1 MGFLR
6 FVGFSVVRAWQ
17 GFWRNA
23 MMSLAATATVV
34 LMLVLLAALFIVISG
49 LNAGLEFIESKV
61 AVTAR
66 LVDDCN
72 STPPETVCITED
84 EREELETEVRAL
96 PGVASVQYVSP
107 NAAMERLI
115 QAYRETGQ
123 KFDTGGANITLFAS
137 LEINLTDP
145 EASGPVAAALDDH
158 PKVERILT
166 KQAEYDTLLGII
178 NVIRTVGIVAVGLV
192 ALTVLFMI
200 INTIRIAVYSRA
212 NEIEIMR
219 LVGAS
224 DSFIRWPFILEGILC
239 GLIGAIVTVI
249 LVTAV
254 WEPIQ
259 PAMVNLFQM
268 PTAVSSQFLATI
280 SLLLFAVGLG
290 VGALGSWIS
299 VRSYLSAAR

>member
-1 MGFLR
+1 MPFVR
-6 FVGFSVVRAWQ
+6 FIGFSIVRAWQ

-23 MMSLAATATVV
+23 MMSLAATATVI
-34 LMLVLLAALFIVISG
+34 LMLVLLAALAIVIAGLNSG
-49 LNAGLEFIESKV
+49 LAFIESKV

-66 LVDDCN
+66 LVDD
-72 STPPETVCITED
+72 
-84 EREELETEVRAL
+84 LEPADRRAL
-96 PGVASVQYVSP
+96 IEEVEAYPDVAEVAYVSP
-107 NAAMERLI
+107 AEAMERLRES
-115 QAYRETGQ
+115 YREQGQ
-123 KFDTGGANITLFAS
+123 ALDLGGADSTITLFAS
-137 LEINLTDP
+137 LEITPVDP
-145 EASGPVAAALDDH
+145 NASSAIATRLSESPHV
-158 PKVERILT
+158 VRILT

-178 NVIRTVGIVAVGLV
+178 NLIRTVGLVAVGLV

-239 GLIGAIVTVI
+239 GFIGAVVTI
-249 LVTAV
+249 ALMAAI

-259 PAMVNLFQM
+259 PVMVSVFQM
-268 PTAVSSQFLATI
+268 PTAVSTQFLTTI

-290 VGALGSWIS
+290 VGAIGSWIS
-299 VRSYLSAAR
+299 VRSYLVATA

>member
-23 MMSLAATATVV
+23 MMSLAATATVI
-34 LMLVLLAALFIVISG
+34 LMLVLLASLFIVIAG
-49 LNAGLEFIESKV
+49 LNSGLEFIESKV

-66 LVDDCN
+66 LADGVT
-72 STPPETVCITED
+72 SQ
-84 EREELETEVRAL
+84 ERGELVREVAAL
-96 PGVASVQYVSP
+96 PNVADVDYVSP
-107 NAAMERLI
+107 TEAMRRLEES
-115 QAYRETGQ
+115 YRETGREL
-123 KFDTGGANITLFAS
+123 DLGGARISLFAS
-137 LEINLTDP
+137 LEISLTDP
-145 EASGPVAAALDDH
+145 NAAGSVADALADH
-158 PKVERILT
+158 EHVERILT
-166 KQAEYDTLLGII
+166 KQAEYDTLLGVI

-239 GLIGAIVTVI
+239 GLVGALITI
-249 LVTAV
+249 ALVAAV
-254 WEPIQ
+254 WDPIQ
-259 PAMVNLFQM
+259 PAMVSVFQM
-268 PTAVSSQFLATI
+268 PTAVSSRFLTTI
-280 SLLLFAVGLG
+280 SLVLFAVGLG
-290 VGALGSWIS
+290 IGALGSWIS
-299 VRSYLSAAR
+299 VRSYLAASN

>member
-23 MMSLAATATVV
+23 MMSLAATATVI
-34 LMLVLLAALFIVISG
+34 LMLVLLASLFIVIAG
-49 LNAGLEFIESKV
+49 LNSGLEFIESKV

-66 LVDDCN
+66 LADGVT
-72 STPPETVCITED
+72 SQ
-84 EREELETEVRAL
+84 ERGELVREVAAL
-96 PGVASVQYVSP
+96 PNVADVDYVSP
-107 NAAMERLI
+107 TEAMRRLEES
-115 QAYRETGQ
+115 YRETGREL
-123 KFDTGGANITLFAS
+123 DLGGARISLFSS
-137 LEINLTDP
+137 LEISLTDP
-145 EASGPVAAALDDH
+145 NAAGSVADALADH
-158 PKVERILT
+158 EHVERILT
-166 KQAEYDTLLGII
+166 KQAEYDTLLGVI

-239 GLIGAIVTVI
+239 GLVGALITI
-249 LVTAV
+249 ALVAAV
-254 WEPIQ
+254 WDPIQ
-259 PAMVNLFQM
+259 PAMVSVFQM
-268 PTAVSSQFLATI
+268 PTAVSSRFLTTI
-280 SLLLFAVGLG
+280 SLVLFAVGLG
-290 VGALGSWIS
+290 IGALGSWIS
-299 VRSYLSAAR
+299 VRSYLAASN

>member
-1 MGFLR
+1 MGFVR
-6 FVGFSVVRAWQ
+6 FIGFTIVRAWQ

-49 LNAGLEFIESKV
+49 LNAGLAFIESKV
-61 AVTAR
+61 AVTAQ
-66 LVDDCN
+66 L
-72 STPPETVCITED
+72 ED
-84 EREELETEVRAL
+84 GTSGGERDELTAEIEAM
-96 PGVASVQYVSP
+96 PGVASVEYVSP
-107 NAAMERLI
+107 TDAMQRLRD
-115 QAYRETGQ
+115 AYEATGR
-123 KFDTGGANITLFAS
+123 KLDLGTSTNITLFAS

-145 EASGPVAAALDDH
+145 NASGAVVDALSDH
-158 PKVERILT
+158 AHIERIIT

-239 GLIGAIVTVI
+239 GLIGAVITVI

-254 WEPIQ
+254 WDPIQ

-268 PTAVSSQFLATI
+268 PTAVSNQFLATI
-280 SLLLFAVGLG
+280 SVLLFAVGLG

-299 VRSYLSAAR
+299 VRSYLSATR